1 MPGPA
6 PSKTT
11 RRRNKPS
18 IPTTVLPASGRSDPG
33 PDVPI
38 GYELATSGRAWWD
51 WAWSTPQAAAWSD
64 GDAYIAARR
73 ASLEDDLSTIER
85 VSGLDLDEALAAESF
100 RDFKFVVGR
109 IASLATGR
117 IALMKEIREL
127 DDRLGLTPKSLTA
140 LRWNIVD
147 DGSEPIQASKPARRY
162 GHLAP
167 VK

>member
-1 MPGPA
+1 MPGPT

-33 PDVPI
+33 PDVPF
-38 GYELATSGRAWWD
+38 GYELASAGNSWWE
-51 WAWSTPQAAAWSD
+51 WAWSTAQAAAWSD
-64 GDAYIAARR
+64 GDAYVAARR
-73 ASLEDDLSTIER
+73 ASLEDDLAILER
-85 VSGLDLDEALAAESF
+85 VSGLDLDEVLAAENL
-100 RDFKFVVGR
+100 RDLKFVVGR
-109 IASLATGR
+109 IAGLATGR
-117 IALMKEIREL
+117 IAIMKEIREL

-140 LRWNIVD
+140 LRWSIVD
-147 DGSEPIQASKPARRY
+147 DGQEKPATKTARRY